1 MVTTVAPTIPVEA
14 ASKAPTT
21 HTEIARPPRR
31 VPNRRDMD
39 SSKSSATRERSSI
52 TPMNTN
58 SGTASMV
65 WLFMMPNRRFGSA
78 LR

>member
-1 MVTTVAPTIPVEA
+1 MVTTVAPTMPVEA

-31 VPNRRDMD
+31 VPNSRDMD
-39 SSKSSATRERSSI
+39 SSRSSATRDFSSI
-52 TPMNTN
+52 TPIKTN

-65 WLFMMPNRRFGSA
+65 WLFMMPNRRLGRA